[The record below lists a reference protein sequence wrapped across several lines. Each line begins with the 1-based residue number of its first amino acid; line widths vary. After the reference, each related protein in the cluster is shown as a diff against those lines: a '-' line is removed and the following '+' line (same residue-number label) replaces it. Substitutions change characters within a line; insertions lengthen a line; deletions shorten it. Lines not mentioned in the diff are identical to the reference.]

1 MVQLSFRMKKYWIN
15 LLIVLSVL
23 LVTIIL
29 VFFTSGTDIVI
40 ELLSTMKYQWIAV
53 AFLCIFIYWMGDALT
68 LHLIIKR
75 FYRNKRFAESA
86 RISMIGAFFN
96 TITPFSSGGQPA
108 QMYFMAKNGIPP
120 GQSLTFVFVRSLISQ
135 AVIVLYSIVISIFK
149 GRYFAERVSGF
160 FLLYL
165 LGLLIYT
172 AILTVYLLLVFKTDL
187 ARRINATLFR
197 FIRKIKFLKKLI
209 KYENKIETE
218 LELYK
223 STAAT
228 IKSNLSLFPK
238 VALVQIIRQTFFYSI
253 PFLIY
258 LAAEVGK
265 QEWFNMVAAQSMV
278 SILSSII
285 PSPGGAGGA
294 EGAGYV
300 FFGLFF
306 TTVPV
311 IAVLLIWRVITH
323 YSGMIFGGIFTMSA
337 MKKKRKTE
345 TEEEIVEKGTDEN
358 ETAESET
365 ATGKVISEQ

>member
-1 MVQLSFRMKKYWIN
+1 M
-15 LLIVLSVL
+15 
-23 LVTIIL
+23 
-29 VFFTSGTDIVI
+29 
-40 ELLSTMKYQWIAV
+40 
-53 AFLCIFIYWMGDALT
+53 
-68 LHLIIKR
+68 
-75 FYRNKRFAESA
+75 
-86 RISMIGAFFN
+86 
-96 TITPFSSGGQPA
+96 
-108 QMYFMAKNGIPP
+108 
-120 GQSLTFVFVRSLISQ
+120 
-135 AVIVLYSIVISIFK
+135 
-149 GRYFAERVSGF
+149 
-160 FLLYL
+160 
-165 LGLLIYT
+165 
-172 AILTVYLLLVFKTDL
+172 
-187 ARRINATLFR
+187 
-197 FIRKIKFLKKLI
+197 KKLI

>member
-1 MVQLSFRMKKYWIN
+1 MARLSFKMKKYWIN
-15 LLIVLSVL
+15 SLIVLSVL

-29 VFFTSGTDIVI
+29 AFFTSGTDIVI

-53 AFLCIFIYWMGDALT
+53 AFLCIFIYWMGDALS

-108 QMYFMAKNGIPP
+108 QMYFMTKNGIPP

-135 AVIVLYSIVISIFK
+135 TVIVLYSIVIIIFK
-149 GRYFAERVSGF
+149 GGYFAERVSGF

-165 LGLLIYT
+165 LGLLIYM
-172 AILTVYLLLVFKTDL
+172 AILAVYLLLVFRPDL
-187 ARRINATLFR
+187 ARRINSSTFR
-197 FIRKIKFLKKLI
+197 FIRKVKFLKKFV
-209 KYENKIETE
+209 KYEDKVETE

-223 STAAT
+223 NSATT

-238 VALVQIIRQTFFYSI
+238 VALVQVIRQTFFYSI

-265 QEWFNMVAAQSMV
+265 PEWFNMVAAQSMV

-311 IAVLLIWRVITH
+311 IAVLLIWRIITH

-337 MKKKRKTE
+337 MKKNRKIDNKE
-345 TEEEIVEKGTDEN
+345 
-358 ETAESET
+358 ETAKAET
-365 ATGKVISEQ
+365 ATQEVASEQ